1 MRKKRALQTSMATAL
16 AVLMVTPMNA
26 FAMKTEQTYT
36 IYGEDGYTATNKYS
50 NPYDFNLPLQ
60 TWLKDQS
67 PYSQTMDASTSGTH
81 TATTDAKGNETLQ
94 FNEAV
99 AAKATKTFGK
109 KYLLKASIVD
119 YEFTPDKVEG
129 WDVGGAESQFLGD
142 SPRIETSNLLIQSTA
157 NTLFDGLSAEEKKTP
172 YAYTKKVFEFV
183 QMNMNYTVD
192 PRVSNK
198 GAAHAVTYR
207 VGNCEDYAS
216 FMVALLRAKNIPAK
230 TVAGYSIP
238 TNALTTNNLNPAP
251 YAHMWVE
258 AYFKGF
264 GYVLFDP
271 TIGLSTSKTITVKDR
286 QGNNFLSNGSPVS
299 ISVRNSM
306 TTPSMKTF
314 GKNVNLYV
322 RKEQDNAKEARS
334 ASSYLTITRNN
345 FLRLT
350 TATALDGSTGPAVK
364 TVAFTKPIGYSSVPI
379 DVDVVKTFMDGTK
392 ETVTTPTL
400 SSSNENVA
408 KVSTTGEVTFT
419 GKTGATT
426 ISASVGTMTATQT
439 VNVTRSIA
447 IAETPKYGKTPQ
459 PLTASYQYPNG
470 EKKEA
475 SDVSWTSSNPS
486 VATIDDKGVVT
497 YTGKLGSVSFT
508 ATDPETKATKVVST
522 NVTGAL
528 KLSGLSGYS
537 KTPQPLKAEF
547 FYATG
552 DTRPVD
558 VTWTSSNPSV
568 ATIDD
573 KGVLT
578 YTGVVGSTS
587 VTATDKLSGLKTTA
601 TASVA
606 ATYGIKERPTFSVSK
621 KEQQLSTS
629 LVYSTK
635 EEAVHATEWS
645 SSNPAIATVSKD
657 GLLTYTGKVGSA
669 TITAKNDVTKQ
680 TATLGVS
687 VAGTFAMKEKLAFA
701 GENGTQQLS
710 TTFAYSTKE
719 SVDSNVTWTSSNP
732 SVATVDDKGLVT
744 YTGKLGSV
752 TIMATHDVSGLKA
765 TNTLNV
771 SGTFSIKEKLLFAG
785 VDKTQQLLTSFAY
798 SGKSASESKAS
809 WVSSNPAVATV
820 DEKGLVTYTGKIG
833 SVTITATNLLTG
845 QKAVASLA
853 VGATFR
859 VNERLGF
866 TGPEGTQQL
875 STMFAYT
882 GKSAE
887 NAPVTW
893 TSSNKEVAN
902 VDEKGLVTY
911 TGNLGSVTISAVNG
925 WTGQKVDVSTSVTGK
940 TELSKFGYSPDA
952 QRIKAELL
960 YANGMRKELTAV
972 WSSSNDAIATV
983 DQTGLVTF
991 SGKAG
996 VVSISAQIGKTL
1008 LRTSVSVA
1016 PKLELKT
1023 PLVYQ
1028 KEDRTLEGVIA
1039 YPTINSKHLVATDVT
1054 WTSSNAKVATVDGKG
1069 LLHFTGEEGSV
1080 SIKGVAVGYTA
1091 TFTTNV
1097 TKTLTAQE
1105 AGTTF
1110 PSKLTPKMVYPD
1122 GSEIPMT
1129 GTTTFTSSNTRIAT
1143 IDANGNI
1150 QKGVTKGTVTFTLK
1164 NGTKTGTVTFT
1175 VK

>member
-67 PYSQTMDASTSGTH
+67 PYSQTMDLKTSGTN
-81 TATTDAKGNETLQ
+81 TATTDAKGNETIQ
-94 FNEAV
+94 FNESV
-99 AAKATKTFGK
+99 AAKATKTFGN

-183 QMNMNYTVD
+183 QMNMNYTID

-238 TNALTTNNLNPAP
+238 TSAMTTNNLNPAP

-271 TIGLSTSKTITVKDR
+271 TVGLSTSKTITVKDR
-286 QGNNFLSNGSPVS
+286 QGNNFLSNGSPVT

-334 ASSYLTITRNN
+334 MSSYLSITRTN

-350 TATALDGSTGPAVK
+350 GATALESGTGPAVK
-364 TVAFTKPIGYSSVPI
+364 TVAFVKPIGYSSVPI

-419 GKTGATT
+419 GKTGSTT

-439 VNVTRSIA
+439 VNVTRSIVV
-447 IAETPKYGKTPQ
+447 AETPKYSTTPQ

-475 SDVSWTSSNPS
+475 SDVTWTSSNPA
-486 VATIDDKGVVT
+486 VATIDAKGVVT

-522 NVTGAL
+522 NVSGTL
-528 KLSGLSGYS
+528 KLSGISGYS

-552 DTRPVD
+552 ESRPVD
-558 VTWTSSNPSV
+558 LTWTSSNPAV
-568 ATIDD
+568 ATVDE
-573 KGVLT
+573 KGVLS

-587 VTATDKLSGLKTTA
+587 ITATDKTSGLKTTA

-606 ATYGIKERPTFSVSK
+606 ATYSIKERPTFSVSK

-635 EEAVHATEWS
+635 EEADHTTEWT
-645 SSNPAIATVSKD
+645 SSNPAVATVSKD

-669 TITAKNDVTKQ
+669 TITAKNALTKQ

-687 VAGTFAMKEKLAFA
+687 VSGTFAIKEKMVFA
-701 GENGTQQLS
+701 GAESTQQLS
-710 TTFAYSTKE
+710 TTFAYGSKE
-719 SVDSNVTWTSSNP
+719 SVDSNVVWTSSNP
-732 SVATVDDKGLVT
+732 AVATVDEKGRVT

-752 TIMATHDVSGLKA
+752 TISALHETSGLK
-765 TNTLNV
+765 TSSTLTV
-771 SGTFSIKEKLLFAG
+771 AGAFAIKEKMAFAG
-785 VDKTQQLLTSFAY
+785 VDKTQQLSTTFAY
-798 SGKSASESKAS
+798 SGKSASESKAT

-820 DEKGLVTYTGKIG
+820 DENGLVTYTGKIG
-833 SVTITATNLLTG
+833 SVTVTATNTLTG

-853 VGATFR
+853 IGATFR

-866 TGPEGTQQL
+866 TGPSGTQQL
-875 STMFAYT
+875 STTFSYT
-882 GKSAE
+882 GKTVES
-887 NAPVTW
+887 APVTW
-893 TSSNKEVAN
+893 KSSNTDVAT

-911 TGNLGSVTISAVNG
+911 TGNLGSVTISAVND
-925 WTGQKVDVSTSVTGK
+925 WTGQKVDVSTNVTGK
-940 TELSKFGYSPDA
+940 MELSKFGYSPEA
-952 QRIKAELL
+952 QQVKAELL
-960 YANGMRKELTAV
+960 YANGMRKGLDAV
-972 WSSSNDAIATV
+972 WSSNNESVATV
-983 DQTGLVTF
+983 DQSGLVTF
-991 SGKAG
+991 TGKAG
-996 VVSISAQIGKTL
+996 SVSIAAQIGKTV

-1023 PLVYQ
+1023 PLRYQ
-1028 KEDRTLEGVIA
+1028 KEDVTLEGVIA
-1039 YPTINSKHLVATDVT
+1039 YPTLDAKHLIPTDVT
-1054 WTSSNAKVATVDGKG
+1054 WTSSNVKVATVDEKG
-1069 LLHFTGEEGSV
+1069 LLHFTGEEGLV
-1080 SIKGVAVGYTA
+1080 SLKGVAVGYTA
-1091 TFTTNV
+1091 TFSTNV

-1105 AGTTF
+1105 VGTTL
-1110 PSKLTPKMVYPD
+1110 PTKLTPKMVYPD
-1122 GSEIPMT
+1122 GSEIPMV
-1129 GTTTFTSSNTRIAT
+1129 GTTTFASSNTRIAT

-1150 QKGVTKGTVTFTLK
+1150 QKGLTKGTVTFTLK